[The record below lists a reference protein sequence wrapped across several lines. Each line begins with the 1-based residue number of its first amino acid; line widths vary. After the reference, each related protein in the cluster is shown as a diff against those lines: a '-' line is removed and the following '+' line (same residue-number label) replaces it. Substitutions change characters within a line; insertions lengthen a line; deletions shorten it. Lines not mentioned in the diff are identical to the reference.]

1 VALNMARPPFDD
13 PLARQAVAYATDTAA
28 LSEQAYEGIFP
39 PVTGVFSENSPY
51 YVKPDAYPSYDPEK
65 ARQLAQEYEQKYG
78 KPLEFSTNIT
88 GQPEV
93 QLVAQVLQAQL
104 KEVGITVNLVTQE
117 QLTLITNALLGNY
130 ESTGFILFGSP
141 SLDREYVFFASPT
154 KPIPDLNLNITR
166 IPNEQNQPIVD
177 AMDKARATDDDAV
190 KKEQY
195 AIVQQEMAKNL
206 NFGFLVMQTSAVVF
220 NGNVHGALEWSM
232 PDAQG
237 GDGEQGFPTT
247 TTMTFNLWKS
257 S

>member
-1 VALNMARPPFDD
+1 
-13 PLARQAVAYATDTAA
+13 
-28 LSEQAYEGIFP
+28 
-39 PVTGVFSENSPY
+39 
-51 YVKPDAYPSYDPEK
+51 
-65 ARQLAQEYEQKYG
+65 
-78 KPLEFSTNIT
+78 
-88 GQPEV
+88 V

-117 QLTLITNALLGNY
+117 QLTLITNALTGNY

-154 KPIPDLNLNITR
+154 KPIPELNLNITR
-166 IPNEQNQPIVD
+166 IPNDQNKPIVD
-177 AMDKARATDDDAV
+177 AMNAARATDDEEV

-220 NGNVHGALEWSM
+220 SADVHGALEWPM
-232 PDAQG
+232 PNETG
-237 GDGEQGFPTT
+237 GDGEPGFPTT
-247 TTMTFNLWKS
+247 VTMTFNLWKS